1 MPFPRQ
7 IARDSVLTFNP
18 NGGICLTAHHGNI
31 KGAQF
36 DLSYFEKFDLVLN
49 ALDNVEAR
57 RHVNRMCLAAD
68 RPLIESGTQVAL
80 CCEVYKLR
88 ASQAFAE
95 IRFVF
100 LLL

>member
-1 MPFPRQ
+1 MSIPHQ

-18 NGGICLTAHHGNI
+18 NGGIALTAHHGNI

-80 CCEVYKLR
+80 CSELQKR
-88 ASQAFAE
+88 
-95 IRFVF
+95 
-100 LLL
+100 